1 MRIGK
6 FIQKLIRTYTGQ
18 SFIAFLGALFI
29 RTIYATNRWTYVNRD
44 VLEKLVKNNQ
54 AAIICFWH
62 GRMAMLPKAWQ
73 WATPFYML
81 LSHHT
86 DGKLIARVISHFGIQ
101 IIYGST
107 NRKGEQA
114 SREMLTTLAR
124 GEYVGITPDG
134 PRGPAYR
141 VTPGIIKLAHLAKV
155 PIIPVSY
162 ATQRRKFLR
171 TWDRF
176 CLPLPF
182 GKAVFICGEP
192 LYVGDIVP
200 EKVTAYQQEL
210 QNALQAITHK
220 AESLACG

>member
-1 MRIGK
+1 MKIGK
-6 FIQKLIRTYTGQ
+6 LIQKLIRTPIGQ
-18 SFIAFLGALFI
+18 RVIACLGALFI
-29 RTIYATNRWTYVNRD
+29 RTIYYTNRWTFVNRN

-73 WATPFYML
+73 WKTPFYML

-86 DGKLIARVISHFGIQ
+86 DGKLIARVISHFGIR

-107 NRKGEQA
+107 NRQGEQA

-134 PRGPAYR
+134 PRGPGYQ
-141 VTPGIIKLAHLAKV
+141 VTPGIVKLAYFAKA

-162 ATQRRKFLR
+162 ATQQRKFLR

-176 CLPLPF
+176 HVPLPF
-182 GKAVFICGEP
+182 GKGVFICGEP
-192 LYVGDIVP
+192 LYVGDISS
-200 EKVTAYQQEL
+200 EKLMFYQQKL
-210 QNALQAITHK
+210 QDALNDLTHK
-220 AESLACG
+220 AESLCGH